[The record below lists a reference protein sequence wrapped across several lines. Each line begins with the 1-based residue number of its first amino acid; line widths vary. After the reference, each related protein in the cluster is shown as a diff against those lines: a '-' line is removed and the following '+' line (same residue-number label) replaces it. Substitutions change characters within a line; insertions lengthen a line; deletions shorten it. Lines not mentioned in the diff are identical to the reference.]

1 MEQETRP
8 RAEASRSLKPCRPV
22 PRGML
27 REVLMEFTSTSSL
40 HGMHYITERGLTRLE
55 KIFWAILTLTSIFL
69 CLWACSRAWY
79 KWQHNSMI
87 ITVNEELMSATEVP
101 FPAVTVCPQ
110 TKLNQDKYNYT
121 KLMLA
126 LSHFTKDSNLHRATK
141 EEIAE
146 NMKNFT
152 EQTPF
157 MRQMGNVDLICK
169 SLLYPPY
176 FPDADDKFIEDILQA
191 APTLK
196 DIFLNLK
203 WRGKIITPSHDVQS
217 YLYPVLT
224 AEGLCFT
231 FNGLAADEIFNTDN
245 VQPKYIL
252 SDVNKYRSKGWSPE
266 QGYFS
271 TEQKDGDNRTD
282 KLYPRRGE
290 ESKLDSPDFRLTLQD
305 TLRRDF
311 LCDGTFFQG
320 FKVFLHHPADLP
332 QSTLNYYAAQAHER
346 VTLAVKVNV
355 VTTSDSLTDYTTE
368 LRQCYFPSERALKHF
383 KLYTPSNCRLE
394 CLTNH
399 TIDSCGCA
407 HFYMPHDSETPLCTT
422 EKNRKCVEEVLG
434 HYVTSEG
441 EFSTNSTDSC
451 ICLQLCHSVQYE
463 AEPVRTNFDFTAFDE
478 ARHKFTNEL
487 YGLSNPYKSQIEGL
501 TRIEMYFKDAQF
513 VTMRRKELFGATDF
527 LAECGGLGGVFL
539 GFSFLSL
546 VELIYFC
553 TLRLFCKFSRQ
564 TNEEKENNCKTVSN
578 ANELQPYEGTR
589 VAKE

>member
-1 MEQETRP
+1 MEQGTR
-8 RAEASRSLKPCRPV
+8 RAEPHQGYKACRPV

-27 REVLMEFTSTSSL
+27 REVLMEFTSTSTL
-40 HGMHYITERGLTRLE
+40 HGMHYLTERGLTRLE
-55 KIFWAILTLTSIFL
+55 KIFWAILTVTSVFL

-87 ITVNEELMSATEVP
+87 ITVNEQLMSATEVP

-110 TKLNQDKYNYT
+110 TKVNQDRYNYT
-121 KLMLA
+121 KLMIA
-126 LSHFTKDSNLHRATK
+126 VTNFTKNSNLHRATK
-141 EEIAE
+141 DEITQL
-146 NMKNFT
+146 MKNFT

-157 MRQMGNVDLICK
+157 MRQLGNVDLICK
-169 SLLYPPY
+169 SLLNTLV
-176 FPDADDKFIEDILQA
+176 PDVDEDFIADILQA

-196 DIFLNLK
+196 DIFINLK
-203 WRGKIITPSHDVQS
+203 WRGKIITPSQNVQN
-217 YLYPVLT
+217 YLSPVLT

-231 FNGLAADEIFNTDN
+231 FNGLAADEIFNIDY

-252 SDVNKYRSKGWSPE
+252 SNVSLYRSQGWSPDGGYISSE
-266 QGYFS
+266 Q
-271 TEQKDGDNRTD
+271 TNGDKRFD
-282 KLYPRRGE
+282 QPYPRRGE
-290 ESKLDSPDFRLTLQD
+290 ESKLDSPDFRLTLHD

-332 QSTLNYYAAQAHER
+332 QSTLNFYAAQAHER

-355 VTTSDSLTDYTTE
+355 VTTSDSLADYSTE
-368 LRQCYFPSERALKHF
+368 LRQCYFPSERALKYF
-383 KLYTPSNCRLE
+383 KVYTPSNCRLE

-399 TIDSCGCA
+399 TIESCGCA
-407 HFYMPHDSETPLCTT
+407 WFYMPHDNKTPLCTT
-422 EKNRKCVEEVLG
+422 EKNKKCVQEVLG

-441 EFSTNSTDSC
+441 EFSTNSTDRC
-451 ICLQLCHSVQYE
+451 KCLQLCHSVQYE
-463 AEPVRTNFDFTAFDE
+463 AEPVRTNFDFAGFDE
-478 ARHKFTNEL
+478 ARHRFRNEL
-487 YGLSNPYKSQIEGL
+487 NGLTEPYKSLIDGL

-513 VTMRRKELFGATDF
+513 VTMHRKELFGATDF

-553 TLRLFCKFSRQ
+553 TLRLFCKVSRH
-564 TNEEKENNCKTVSN
+564 TDEDKGKNGKAAPHASK
-578 ANELQPYEGTR
+578 LQPYDGTR
-589 VAKE
+589 DIKE